1 MRIINLSLKTKK
13 VLAAFIMKR
22 LRPLLRSY
30 GIYVS
35 LCFVTYWP
43 QQRSDKNPN
52 LTGYL
57 IDYEAM
63 SILKTK
69 QNKKL
74 NKYSR

>member
-13 VLAAFIMKR
+13 VLAAFILKR

-52 LTGYL
+52 LPGYL
-57 IDYEAM
+57 IDYEAT
-63 SILKTK
+63 SILK
-69 QNKKL
+69 KK
-74 NKYSR
+74 KKKSAVCSC